1 MGRGESDVLLKLD
14 TRSEEFM
21 DYKHGFQEPEGKEED
36 NKDSVYLC
44 WKIPAGEKMI
54 LKRLK
59 IRNSRNSE
67 KCLTKKGQNN
77 N

>member
-1 MGRGESDVLLKLD
+1 MVFRNQKVKKKITKTQYICVG
-14 TRSEEFM
+14 
-21 DYKHGFQEPEGKEED
+21 
-36 NKDSVYLC
+36 
-44 WKIPAGEKMI
+44 KIPAGEKMI

>member
-44 WKIPAGEKMI
+44 WKNPCWRENDTEK
-54 LKRLK
+54 
-59 IRNSRNSE
+59 
-67 KCLTKKGQNN
+67 TKNKK
-77 N
+77 